1 MASVGFDFFNLSYVV
16 NNFAYW
22 IKCPPNVCK
31 KSLLVLCR
39 KLSFSRLVI
48 PKKSLGD
55 NYLLLFAVAFS
66 VAFYSQS
73 LI

>member
-1 MASVGFDFFNLSYVV
+1 MLAWLFYKRFHLPLTSEKSCL
-16 NNFAYW
+16 
-22 IKCPPNVCK
+22 PNVPK

-39 KLSFSRLVI
+39 KLSFNKLVI
-48 PKKSLGD
+48 PKKSLGG